1 VTVGERAVRI
11 PDDRLVDVEAR
22 VGEIELRFLN
32 LDGEPVKGLRVELRA
47 GGYAH
52 STESDDKGMVR
63 IARIPYS
70 DLKGVGAYS
79 LVINMGKLVIYEG
92 SLEVSEPRV
101 SKNMTLPLASMRL
114 TVVNLEGEPV
124 PKITVKLS
132 SGGYSTE
139 GRSDS
144 GTLAFKNLPL
154 SKVSGVGIYKINV
167 SMRVGRGDMPIYY
180 EERSIDRSANISL
193 IADLAR
199 LRVRVIDE
207 DGEPVKGVVVS
218 LSNRLMANFTSSQT
232 DKNGEVVFENVPL
245 SRGMVSAG
253 AYVIQ
258 AIRAGRIIGELR
270 TEFEKPGTI
279 LDVVV
284 MRGEQRLKLLDYH
297 GRPLAG
303 YLVRLVDEI
312 GGESLNASTND
323 LGEAVFKI
331 FHGPYIMEVYS
342 NGRRIRS
349 SSIQLAGGFL
359 EIKLNEVNFPLSIK
373 VVDVMGR
380 PISSGHIEV
389 SAEGRTLISKELSG
403 EPVNLDLPY
412 PLELRCDIYSD
423 DGRLLHRELLHV
435 YGPRELVVELR
446 GYIFLGGIME
456 LEAVAAAVVLAIVA
470 ACALKKANNMEIP
483 RNYEINLTQSGRMV
497 GDKPDWTLS
506 RNPTEV
512 CNPLCRYFRCG
523 RKDLDFKRNPPWCGW
538 VNSPCV
544 GYRCNY
550 ALCIQKKL
558 LPDGRCALFVKRK
571 TEEEEKPEM
580 LESGL
585 RIGAADRV
593 RKKLDKFGI

>member
-1 VTVGERAVRI
+1 MSRSHLAALIAILMLFSSLMAAYCQEISLTVHVHDPLRKSLDGIEVRLIRGVEVRRFVTNSTGYAEFKYLEPGEYRLEVVVGNVTVGERAVRI

-63 IARIPYS
+63 VARIPYS

-154 SKVSGVGIYKINV
+154 SEVSGVGIYKINV
-167 SMRVGRGDMPIYY
+167 SMRVGRGDMPIHY
-180 EERSIDRSANISL
+180 EERSIDGSANISL

-380 PISSGHIEV
+380 PISSGHMEV

-412 PLELRCDIYSD
+412 PVELRCDIYSD

-470 ACALKKANNMEIP
+470 ACALFSAALIIRAKK
-483 RNYEINLTQSGRMV
+483 RRGGKL
-497 GDKPDWTLS
+497 
-506 RNPTEV
+506 
-512 CNPLCRYFRCG
+512 
-523 RKDLDFKRNPPWCGW
+523 RKG
-538 VNSPCV
+538 
-544 GYRCNY
+544 
-550 ALCIQKKL
+550 
-558 LPDGRCALFVKRK
+558 
-571 TEEEEKPEM
+571 
-580 LESGL
+580 
-585 RIGAADRV
+585 
-593 RKKLDKFGI
+593 

>member
-1 VTVGERAVRI
+1 
-11 PDDRLVDVEAR
+11 
-22 VGEIELRFLN
+22 
-32 LDGEPVKGLRVELRA
+32 
-47 GGYAH
+47 
-52 STESDDKGMVR
+52 MVR

-101 SKNMTLPLASMRL
+101 SKNMTLPLASMRF

-154 SKVSGVGIYKINV
+154 SEVSGVGIYKINV

-207 DGEPVKGVVVS
+207 YGEPVKGVVVS

-232 DKNGEVVFENVPL
+232 DKNGEAVFENVPL
-245 SRGMVSAG
+245 SRGVVSVG

-284 MRGEQRLKLLDYH
+284 MRSEQRLKLLDYH

-342 NGRRIRS
+342 NGKRIRS

-373 VVDVMGR
+373 VVDAVGR
-380 PISSGHIEV
+380 PISSGYIEV
-389 SAEGRTLISKELSG
+389 SAEGRTLIRKELNG

-412 PLELRCDIYSD
+412 PVELRCDIYSD
-423 DGRLLHRELLHV
+423 DGKLLHRELLHA
-435 YGPRELVVELR
+435 YGPRELIVELR
-446 GYIFLGGIME
+446 DYIFLGGIME
-456 LEAVAAAVVLAIVA
+456 LEVVTAAVVLAIVA
-470 ACALKKANNMEIP
+470 ACILFSAALIIRAKK
-483 RNYEINLTQSGRMV
+483 RRG
-497 GDKPDWTLS
+497 G
-506 RNPTEV
+506 
-512 CNPLCRYFRCG
+512 G
-523 RKDLDFKRNPPWCGW
+523 
-538 VNSPCV
+538 
-544 GYRCNY
+544 
-550 ALCIQKKL
+550 
-558 LPDGRCALFVKRK
+558 
-571 TEEEEKPEM
+571 
-580 LESGL
+580 
-585 RIGAADRV
+585 
-593 RKKLDKFGI
+593 